1 MKAPYISISHF
12 RPDYWVPD
20 SEISSCAVCDK
31 DIGPQLSSVS
41 QGPGSEDSRRVHH
54 CRQCGQG
61 VCNSCSATRRPVPTR
76 GWDTPVRVCDDCL
89 MLPQ

>member
-1 MKAPYISISHF
+1 MF
-12 RPDYWVPD
+12 LCRPDYWVPD
-20 SEISSCAVCDK
+20 SEISACAVCDR
-31 DIGPQLSSVS
+31 DIGPQLSSGG
-41 QGPGSEDSRRVHH
+41 QAGPGSEERRVHH

-61 VCNSCSATRRPVPTR
+61 VCNKCSATRRPVPAR